1 MLNKWFSALAV
12 LALLGTSAFM
22 ARDASAQHFRG
33 RDRVCVY
40 EHANY
45 QGWEQCYDV
54 GEEDRDLGN
63 RRNGISSIRVQ
74 GRAQIILFEHPQ
86 FGGHEVRIDSDVSD
100 LNRVG
105 GWNDQ
110 VDSLRVIGD
119 RGGPRDDPR
128 WGGGGDRD
136 GDREDRVC
144 VYKDVGF
151 QGDSQCFGN
160 GDDVADL
167 KSIGWNDKISSIRTF
182 GRTRVA
188 VFEHANFGG
197 QNLVID
203 RDIPDLTQINFN
215 DRISS
220 LRVGDGGGKRRRDR

>member
-1 MLNKWFSALAV
+1 
-12 LALLGTSAFM
+12 
-22 ARDASAQHFRG
+22 
-33 RDRVCVY
+33 
-40 EHANY
+40 
-45 QGWEQCYDV
+45 
-54 GEEDRDLGN
+54 
-63 RRNGISSIRVQ
+63 
-74 GRAQIILFEHPQ
+74 LFEHPQ
-86 FGGHEVRIDSDVSD
+86 FGGHEVRIDNDVPD
-100 LNRVG
+100 LNRIG

-119 RGGPRDDPR
+119 RGGGRDDPR
-128 WGGGGDRD
+128 WGGGGGDNPRWGGGDRG

-160 GDDVADL
+160 GDDVPDL

-182 GRTRVA
+182 GHTRVA
-188 VFEHANFGG
+188 VFEHSNFGG

-220 LRVGDGGGKRRRDR
+220 LRVGEGRRRRDR